1 MKKFFHGDIL
11 RRDIFTELAPNAD
24 DIWFWAMAVLNGTKV
39 RIPAAAPKKIYV
51 DLDITDN
58 VTLYSINK
66 TQNDVQLRKV
76 IERYPA
82 LLDKLIRE
90 AVDSKPYLTVIAP
103 IKNPANLQACV
114 DNIFRQNFPDCE
126 LIVINLGAR
135 INLPPLPINFR
146 VINYPGGSLTD
157 ALNLGLRKAAGDYI
171 LFKGE
176 NSILPNDA
184 LDVAA
189 QIAYTSKAD
198 VIHFAGHVR
207 VVDNGGSLV
216 RDDAPEL
223 HRDRPIYLDN
233 ATQRRAVFWL
243 QNKLSKQLDTKIFRR
258 DFLTDNKLTFGGD
271 MAEFMFQALT
281 RAEKYLLVPQ
291 AFGFF
296 KE

>member
-1 MKKFFHGDIL
+1 
-11 RRDIFTELAPNAD
+11 
-24 DIWFWAMAVLNGTKV
+24 MAVLNDTKT
-39 RIPAAAPKKIYV
+39 RIPLGAMNKIISVLRDGETLWSENKFKK
-51 DLDITDN
+51 DLWLKNI
-58 VTLYSINK
+58 
-66 TQNDVQLRKV
+66 
-76 IERYPA
+76 IEHYPA

-103 IKNPANLQACV
+103 VKNPANLQACV
-114 DNIFRQNFPDCE
+114 DNIFRQKFPDYE

-135 INLPPLPINFR
+135 MNLPPLPINFR
-146 VINYPGGSLTD
+146 VINYPGGSLVD
-157 ALNLGLRKAAGDYI
+157 AFNLGLRKASGDYI

-189 QIAYTSKAD
+189 HTAYTSNAD

-207 VVDNGGSLV
+207 VIGNDGSLIL
-216 RDDAPEL
+216 DDAPEL
-223 HRDRPIYLDN
+223 RRDRPVYLD
-233 ATQRRAVFWL
+233 AVTQRRAVLWL

-271 MAEFMFQALT
+271 TAEFMFQALT

-291 AFGFF
+291 AFGLF